1 MNNPNTRTRKH
12 SIGQAFGATAGL
24 ITMTAVKT
32 SEAVEKSFDTG
43 IKSLTVVEGAVDIA
57 VSATTLAKAGFD
69 LTGEQWLENLKTEN
83 LVDKAYAEVDLI
95 KAQIEVDALKAEA
108 KSLKTSREAK

>member
-1 MNNPNTRTRKH
+1 MNTRTKKH

-24 ITMTAVKT
+24 ITMTAVKG
-32 SEAVEKSFDTG
+32 SEAVEKSFDVG
-43 IKSLTVVEGAVDIA
+43 IKSLSVAEGSVDIA
-57 VSATTLAKAGFD
+57 VSAVTLARAGFD

-83 LVDKAYAEVDLI
+83 LVDKAYAEIDLI

-108 KSLKTSREAK
+108 LELKASRKTK